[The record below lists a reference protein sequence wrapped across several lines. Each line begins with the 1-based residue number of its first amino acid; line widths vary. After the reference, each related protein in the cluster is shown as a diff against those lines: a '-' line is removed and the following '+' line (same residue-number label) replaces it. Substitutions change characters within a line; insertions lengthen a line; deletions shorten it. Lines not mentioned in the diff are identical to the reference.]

1 MPVLLSLV
9 LGLAGAVD
17 LSGQAPAAKSAPGVV
32 RPFDLTYLPRRTPTV
47 IAVRPGELLKQLG
60 DEQKDVAE
68 TVRRFLAAGFAF
80 LDGDLKAASPP
91 ALADIE
97 QLVVAARFR
106 VATDS
111 QPDGR
116 GAMGVDGLSAGVV
129 RTAKPFDWKG
139 AVKKWF
145 PKAETVKHAGREYVR
160 VPLGVGKDKSHLAL
174 FVADSRTLVF
184 DLDEGEVRD
193 MLGRVEKKIET
204 PLPAGWDGVSREM
217 VAVWQDATA
226 EGWLVSP
233 REPKR
238 AADRAMVAAFRGTT
252 SLAVGFSAGKE
263 TTLRLVATARD
274 VDEAQD
280 VRAALKAMLKAMP
293 DTEVDSAA
301 AKLFSEATV
310 RCKGSEVR
318 VSGSVPGNLI
328 RRMLDPDA
336 ER

>member
-9 LGLAGAVD
+9 LGLAGAAD
-17 LSGQAPAAKSAPGVV
+17 LSSHSAGVV

-80 LDGDLKAASPP
+80 LDGDLKAANPP

-106 VATDS
+106 VATDAH
-111 QPDGR
+111 PDGR
-116 GAMGVDGLSAGVV
+116 GTMGVDGLSAGVV
-129 RTAKPFDWKG
+129 RTARPFDWKG

-160 VPLGVGKDKSHLAL
+160 VALGAGKNKSYLAL
-174 FVADSRTLVF
+174 FVADSRTLAF
-184 DLDEGEVRD
+184 DLDEGEIKD
-193 MLGRVEKKIET
+193 MLGRLEKKIT
-204 PLPAGWDGVSREM
+204 SPLPAGWDGVSREM

-233 REPKR
+233 MEPKR
-238 AADRAMVAAFRGTT
+238 VADRAMVAAFRGTT

-293 DTEVDSAA
+293 ETEVDPAA